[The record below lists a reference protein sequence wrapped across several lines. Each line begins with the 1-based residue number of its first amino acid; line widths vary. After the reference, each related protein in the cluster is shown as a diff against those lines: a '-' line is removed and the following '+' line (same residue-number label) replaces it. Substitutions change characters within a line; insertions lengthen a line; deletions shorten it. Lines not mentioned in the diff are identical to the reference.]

1 MRPRSISIA
10 IITTAALSLGACAA
24 NTPDLTTQAIP
35 TKVAQPKAD
44 PACTALAAQ
53 IAQVERE
60 GTVGR
65 VEQAGTGKTRLVNIK
80 RASLLKVAELNRLN
94 SEYRTKCSAALNAP
108 KSPTASLPASA
119 TNAATS
125 TAQAAASSA
134 ANAKVADAKAKAT
147 VAAAK
152 LAAKATQ

>member
-1 MRPRSISIA
+1 MRQLSISFA
-10 IITTAALSLGACAA
+10 IVAGVSLSLGACAA

-35 TKVAQPKAD
+35 TKVAQPKSD

-65 VEQAGTGKTRLVNIK
+65 VEKAGSGNTRLVHIK

-94 SEYRTKCSAALNAP
+94 SEYRTKCSASLSAP
-108 KSPTASLPASA
+108 KATPSVPASA
-119 TNAATS
+119 ANGVTS
-125 TAQAAASSA
+125 TAQAAATRA
-134 ANAKVADAKAKAT
+134 ANAKVETAKAQAT

-152 LAAKATQ
+152 VAAKATQ